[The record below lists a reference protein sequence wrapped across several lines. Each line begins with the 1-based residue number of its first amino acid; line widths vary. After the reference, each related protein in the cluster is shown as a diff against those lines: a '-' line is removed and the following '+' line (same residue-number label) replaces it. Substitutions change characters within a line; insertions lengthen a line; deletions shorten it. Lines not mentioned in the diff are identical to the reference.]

1 MKAVKSILVV
11 LALVSAVPMLAQDR
25 AFDLTAF
32 ATYVDPNSEGTFNS
46 ADPNQP
52 LNVNFDGDLGYGV
65 SANIFFGDK
74 ISTEFAVSRVEPQ
87 ARYRNR
93 VVNVTADGVEMM
105 PITAVVQ
112 YHFAPNGFIDPYV
125 GAGAAY
131 VLFSDVDSVGDI
143 DDSGVSKIDFKDDAG
158 LAINAGLSFR
168 FSPRVALN
176 IDGKYVPISS
186 SATATLVGGGSS
198 ETKID
203 INPVMFSAG
212 LQFRF

>member
-1 MKAVKSILVV
+1 
-11 LALVSAVPMLAQDR
+11 MLAQDR

-74 ISTEFAVSRVEPQ
+74 ISTEFAVSRVQPE
-87 ARYRNR
+87 ARYRTR
-93 VVNVTADGVEMM
+93 AVNVTGDGVEMM

-168 FSPRVALN
+168 FSPRFALN
-176 IDGKYVPISS
+176 VDGKYIPVSS
-186 SATATLVGGGSS
+186 NATATLIGGGNT

-203 INPVMFSAG
+203 INPVMISAG